1 MAEISAAAVKSLRD
15 RTKLPMMKC
24 KAALE
29 QAGGD
34 EEAAVELLRKEGEK
48 FSESRGDR
56 ETSSG
61 RIEVYA
67 SVSEGVG
74 AIVEFQ
80 CESDPVTKN
89 DAFRQLTADL
99 AKQLATGPG
108 AATPDELLSQPSPS
122 RPGQT
127 LKDQMNELT
136 NQIREV
142 FRLARIL
149 RIDEPCGGY
158 AHHDGR
164 SAVLVVVE
172 GGNDEIAK
180 DVGMQ
185 VVAMRPDVV
194 SIEELDPAVVAKER
208 EILAA
213 ASRKEGKPENIIEK
227 MVEGRLRNFYAER
240 VLNEQPFVKDNSI
253 TVGKMAAQHGMK
265 IKKFVHW
272 TLGGTD

>member
-24 KAALE
+24 KAAL
-29 QAGGD
+29 QQTGGD
-34 EEAAVELLRKEGEK
+34 EEAAIEMLRKEGEK
-48 FSESRGDR
+48 FSESRDDR

-61 RIEVYA
+61 KVEIYA
-67 SVSEGVG
+67 SVADGVG
-74 AIVEFQ
+74 AMIEFQ

-89 DAFRQLTADL
+89 DAFKQLTVDL

-108 AATPDELLSQPSPS
+108 AATPEDLLNQPSPS

-127 LKDQMNELT
+127 LKDQVTELT

-172 GGNDEIAK
+172 GGNDELAK

-194 SIEELDPAVVAKER
+194 NIADLDPAVVAKER

-240 VLNEQPFVKDNSI
+240 VLVEQPFVKDSAV
-253 TVGKMAAQHGMK
+253 TVGKMAKQNGMT
-265 IKKFVHW
+265 IKKFIHW
-272 TLGGTD
+272 TLGGTS

>member
-29 QAGGD
+29 QTGGD
-34 EEAAVELLRKEGEK
+34 EEAAIELLRKEGEK

-74 AIVEFQ
+74 AMIELQ

-89 DAFRQLTADL
+89 ESFRQLTADL
-99 AKQLATGPG
+99 VKQLAKGPG
-108 AATPDELLSQPSPS
+108 AATPEELLAQPSPS

-127 LKDQMNELT
+127 LKDQLTELT

-142 FRLARIL
+142 FRLARIV
-149 RIDEPCGGY
+149 RVDEPCGGY

-172 GGNDEIAK
+172 GGNDELAK
-180 DVGMQ
+180 EVGMQ
-185 VVAMRPDVV
+185 IVAMRPDVV
-194 SIEELDPAVVAKER
+194 RIEDLDPEVVAKER
-208 EILAA
+208 EILSA

-240 VLNEQPFVKDNSI
+240 VLNEQPFVKDNSV
-253 TVGKMAAQHGMK
+253 TVGKMAQQNGMT
-265 IKKFVHW
+265 IKRFIHW
-272 TLGGTD
+272 TLGGNA

>member
-74 AIVEFQ
+74 AMVEFQ